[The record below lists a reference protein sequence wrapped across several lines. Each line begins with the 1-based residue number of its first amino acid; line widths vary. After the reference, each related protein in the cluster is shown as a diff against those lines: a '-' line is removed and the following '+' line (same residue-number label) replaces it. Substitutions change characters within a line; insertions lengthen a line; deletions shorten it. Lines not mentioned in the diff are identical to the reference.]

1 MADFNPASVLHGN
14 GGMVWFI
21 GKKLATLQ
29 SAELKVTGDFEDFNV
44 CGDPATYS
52 VYNGFSGDG
61 TLTYLKVDSD
71 VLKLLV
77 AAYKSGEM
85 PDLTV
90 VTRLTQK
97 GTNKSER
104 VSVSGVTV
112 TEFMLAKFEKKSKV
126 EEEIPIKFSD
136 FEVLDTI

>member
-1 MADFNPASVLHGN
+1 MADFHPARVLHGN
-14 GGMVWFI
+14 GGMVWFN

-52 VYNGFSGDG
+52 VYNGFSGAG

-71 VLKLLV
+71 VLKLLA
-77 AAYKSGEM
+77 AAYQSGEM
-85 PDLTV
+85 PDITI

-126 EEEIPIKFSD
+126 EEEIPVKFAD